1 MAEKKKVGL
10 ILSEARLKQRYSGSG
25 TASTII
31 ASPEDTL
38 VLPSSILALNWFLG
52 GGIPYGTIME
62 EFGEESTGKSL
73 LAINFATVAQA
84 LGGIVL
90 WQDAEAVFRQQ
101 ARFYQKMGLNLDRVQ
116 LLPDEN
122 IIEILSDWQ
131 ADMIVTWRSKLK
143 NNEPILLVV
152 DSTAALDTWANM
164 EAADS
169 DSGEDMG
176 RRSKWIYQMVRKRN
190 PLYAK
195 YGVCVI
201 YINQL
206 RKKPTRT
213 KYEDPDTTPGGNAM
227 KFFASI
233 RMGIRRGKK
242 ILNADENHVGQFV
255 YFNMKKNKVA
265 PPRNSIQGKVL
276 FQKYQGSIGY
286 DKYHGILDVLQYK
299 DEEEGIRPILKRKR
313 GIWTFKGKT
322 IAKGDD
328 KMIKLFLEDEALRK
342 KLIEKANIN
351 TISRTRKKLESINTN
366 LYPVN
371 AKKKARD

>member
-10 ILSEARLKQRYSGSG
+10 ILSEARLKQRYSGTG
-25 TASTII
+25 PASSILVPAT
-31 ASPEDTL
+31 DQL
-38 VLPSSILALNWFLG
+38 VLPSSILALNWMIG

-73 LAINFATVAQA
+73 LAVNFGVVAQA
-84 LGGIVL
+84 LGGVVL

-101 ARFYQKMGLNLDRVQ
+101 ARFYQKMGLNLDKVQ

-190 PLYAK
+190 PFYAK

-233 RMGIRRGKK
+233 RLGIRRGKK
-242 ILNADENHVGQFV
+242 ILNRDETHVGQYV
-255 YFNMKKNKVA
+255 YFNIKKNKVA
-265 PPRNSIQGKVL
+265 PPRNSLQGKVI
-276 FQKYQGSIGY
+276 FQKHQGILGY
-286 DKYHGILDVLQYK
+286 DKYQGILDVLQYK
-299 DEEEGIRPILKRKR
+299 DEEGEVKPVLKRKR
-313 GIWTFKGKT
+313 GVWSYKGKI
-322 IAKGDD
+322 IARGDD
-328 KMIKLFLEDEALRK
+328 KMLKLFAEDEVLRK
-342 KLIEKANIN
+342 KLIAKAGIN
-351 TISRTRKKLESINTN
+351 TISQTRKKLESITTN

-371 AKKKARD
+371 AKKKSSE